1 MKRKEP
7 RIKLSGNSFKAVAE
21 SATDSIFV
29 ADENS
34 TILYCNKKA
43 LELFGYQEE
52 EIIGES
58 LTILMPE
65 RYRNAH
71 LKGIKRFISS
81 GDPKWIGKT
90 IEISALHKSK
100 TEFPIE
106 LSLSAW
112 KEEEKYLFAGII
124 RDITKNYNIMKE
136 MGILQ
141 TISTAI
147 SKADSFNNALT
158 LTIKLI
164 CQEAGWSC
172 GEAWVLN
179 RAKHIIE
186 YAPVWY
192 MSEEKFLPFFEVSK
206 QATFRVGEGMT
217 GSVFLNK
224 TVWNPDIAAYD
235 CNFKRKEIAE
245 QVGLKSV
252 LGVPIVTHEGEVF
265 ASLMFYFSESK
276 EEDTIFTRIVTS
288 LAIQLGTFLEKK
300 QTEERLKQSRD
311 FYITILEDFPALIWR
326 TNTDGIPEY
335 YNNTWLKFSGNCLED
350 ELKKDWSTSIPKEDF
365 DRLTNAFQNAS
376 KDKSTFEVEI
386 RMKRYDGEYR
396 WILSLGRPFYDI
408 DKNFKGYLGVS
419 YDITDQKRN
428 LAKLNK
434 SNVELQQTTEEL
446 LATENML
453 HKLNF
458 ELEKKVEDRTKDL
471 NEKNDTLLKIN
482 TDLDNFIYTASHDL
496 KAPIANIEGLTTML
510 DDVTS
515 EPTFH
520 NKEVIS
526 LIEMIKTSIS
536 KLKNTIMDLTEIS
549 KIQRME
555 KDDIAPQNLSE
566 IIEDVKVLFFDQI
579 KKSNAEI
586 RLNLDDCP
594 TIEFSK
600 KDLRSIV
607 MNLLSNAIK
616 YRSER
621 MPIVSIK
628 CYKKDHYAIL
638 SVSDNGIGI
647 DLKHAKMFKMFK
659 RFNTE
664 TEGTGIGLYIIKRI
678 IDDAGGKI
686 EVESEVGKGSTFRVY
701 FKTNEDNY
709 TII

>member
-1 MKRKEP
+1 MSE
-7 RIKLSGNSFKAVAE
+7 NSFRAIAE

-43 LELFGYQEE
+43 IELFGYQEE

-65 RYRNAH
+65 KHRKAH
-71 LKGIKRFISS
+71 LTGIKRFISS
-81 GDPKWIGKT
+81 GQPKLIGKT
-90 IEISALHKSK
+90 FEITAINKK
-100 TEFPIE
+100 QIEFPIE

-112 KEEEKYLFAGII
+112 KEGEKYFFAGII
-124 RDITKNYNIMKE
+124 RDISKKHKVLKE
-136 MGILQ
+136 MEILQ
-141 TISTAI
+141 TISAAI
-147 SKADSFNNALT
+147 SKADNFNNALS
-158 LTIKLI
+158 LTIKFI
-164 CQEAGWSC
+164 CQEAGWNC

-179 RAKHIIE
+179 RVKHVIE

-192 MSEEKFLPFFEVSK
+192 MSEEKFMPFFEVSR
-206 QATFRVGEGMT
+206 QSTFRVGEGMT

-224 TVWNPDIAAYD
+224 TVWSPDITSLKSE
-235 CNFKRKEIAE
+235 FKRKEIAR

-252 LGVPIVTHEGEVF
+252 LGVPIITHEGEVF
-265 ASLMFYFSESK
+265 ASLMFYFNESK
-276 EEDTIFTRIVTS
+276 EEDIIFTRVVTS

-311 FYITILEDFPALIWR
+311 FYLTILEDFPALIWR
-326 TNTDGIPEY
+326 TDSEGIPEY
-335 YNNTWLKFSGNCLED
+335 YNKTWLKFSGTCLED

-365 DRLTNAFQNAS
+365 ERLTNAYEYAS
-376 KDKSTFEVEI
+376 KHKLNFEIEI
-386 RMKRYDGEYR
+386 RMKRYDGQWR
-396 WILSLGRPFYDI
+396 WILSSGRPFYDV

-419 YDITDQKRN
+419 YDITDQKTN

-434 SNVELQQTTEEL
+434 SNIELQQTTEEL
-446 LATENML
+446 MATEDLL
-453 HKLNF
+453 HKLNL

-496 KAPIANIEGLTTML
+496 KAPIANIEGLTTIL

-515 EPTFH
+515 ASSFG
-520 NKEVIS
+520 NKEIIA
-526 LIEMIKTSIS
+526 LIEMIKTSIA
-536 KLKNTIMDLTEIS
+536 KLKNTILDLTEIS
-549 KIQRME
+549 KVQRME

-566 IIEDVKVLFFDQI
+566 IIEDVQIQLFDQI

-594 TIEFSK
+594 SIEFSK
-600 KDLRSIV
+600 KDIRSIV

-616 YRSER
+616 YRSQR
-621 MPIVSIK
+621 RPLIWIK
-628 CYKKDHYAIL
+628 CYKKDNYAIL

-647 DLKHAKMFKMFK
+647 NLKQAKLFKMFK

-686 EVESEVGKGSTFRVY
+686 EVESEVGKGSTFNVY
-701 FKTNEDNY
+701 FKCP
-709 TII
+709 

>member
-1 MKRKEP
+1 MKNKEP
-7 RIKLSGNSFKAVAE
+7 RIKLSENSFRAIAE

-43 LELFGYQEE
+43 IELFGYQEE

-65 RYRNAH
+65 KHRKAH
-71 LKGIKRFISS
+71 LTGIKRFISS
-81 GDPKWIGKT
+81 GQPKLIGKT
-90 IEISALHKSK
+90 FEITAINKK
-100 TEFPIE
+100 QIEFPIE

-112 KEEEKYLFAGII
+112 KEGEKYFFAGII
-124 RDITKNYNIMKE
+124 RDISKKHKVLKE
-136 MGILQ
+136 MEILQ
-141 TISTAI
+141 TISAAI
-147 SKADSFNNALT
+147 SKADNFNNALS
-158 LTIKLI
+158 LTIKFI
-164 CQEAGWSC
+164 CQEAGWNC

-179 RAKHIIE
+179 RVKHVIE

-192 MSEEKFLPFFEVSK
+192 MSEEKFMPFFEVSR
-206 QATFRVGEGMT
+206 QSTFRVGEGMT

-224 TVWNPDIAAYD
+224 TVWSPDITSLKSE
-235 CNFKRKEIAE
+235 FKRKEIAR

-252 LGVPIVTHEGEVF
+252 LGVPIITHEGEVF
-265 ASLMFYFSESK
+265 ASLMFYFNESK
-276 EEDTIFTRIVTS
+276 EEDIIFTRVVTS

-311 FYITILEDFPALIWR
+311 FYLTILEDFPALIWR
-326 TNTDGIPEY
+326 TDSEGIPEY
-335 YNNTWLKFSGNCLED
+335 YNKTWLKFSGTCLED

-365 DRLTNAFQNAS
+365 ERLTNAYEYAS
-376 KDKSTFEVEI
+376 KHKLNFEIEI
-386 RMKRYDGEYR
+386 RMKRYDGQWR
-396 WILSLGRPFYDI
+396 WILSSGRPFYDV

-419 YDITDQKRN
+419 YDITDQKTN

-434 SNVELQQTTEEL
+434 SNIELQQTTEEL
-446 LATENML
+446 MATEDLL
-453 HKLNF
+453 HKLNL

-496 KAPIANIEGLTTML
+496 KAPIANIEGLTTIL

-515 EPTFH
+515 ASSFG
-520 NKEVIS
+520 NKEIIA
-526 LIEMIKTSIS
+526 LIEMIKTSIA
-536 KLKNTIMDLTEIS
+536 KLKNTILDLTEIS
-549 KIQRME
+549 KVQRME

-566 IIEDVKVLFFDQI
+566 IIEDVQIQLFDQI

-594 TIEFSK
+594 SIEFSK
-600 KDLRSIV
+600 KDIRSIV

-616 YRSER
+616 YRSQR
-621 MPIVSIK
+621 RPLIWIK
-628 CYKKDHYAIL
+628 CYKKDNYAIL

-647 DLKHAKMFKMFK
+647 NLKQAKLFKMFK

-686 EVESEVGKGSTFRVY
+686 EVESEVGKGSTFNVY
-701 FKTNEDNY
+701 FKCP
-709 TII
+709 

>member
-1 MKRKEP
+1 MKSKEP
-7 RIKLSGNSFKAVAE
+7 RIKLSENSFKAVTE

-43 LELFGYQEE
+43 LELFGYTEE

-65 RYRNAH
+65 KYRKAH
-71 LKGIKRFISS
+71 FKGIKRFLSS
-81 GDPKWIGKT
+81 GEPKWIGKT
-90 IEISALHKSK
+90 IEISALHKNK

-147 SKADSFNNALT
+147 SKADSFNNALS

-192 MSEEKFLPFFEVSK
+192 MSEEKFLPFFEISK
-206 QATFRVGEGMT
+206 QRKFSVGEGMT
-217 GSVFLNK
+217 GSIFQNK
-224 TVWNPDIAAYD
+224 TIWSPDITAYD
-235 CNFKRKEIAE
+235 SNFKRKEFAK

-276 EEDTIFTRIVTS
+276 EEDIIFKQIVTS

-300 QTEERLKQSRD
+300 QTEDRLKQSRD
-311 FYITILEDFPALIWR
+311 FYLTILEDFPALIWR
-326 TNTDGIPEY
+326 TNADGLPEY
-335 YNNTWLKFSGNCLED
+335 YNKTWLKFSGSTLED
-350 ELKKDWSTSIPKEDF
+350 ELNKDWSTSIPKEDYE
-365 DRLTNAFQNAS
+365 RLMTAFENAS
-376 KDKSTFEVEI
+376 KNKSAFEIELRV
-386 RMKRYDGEYR
+386 KRYDGQYR
-396 WILSLGRPFYDI
+396 WILSLARPFYDI
-408 DKNFKGYLGVS
+408 DKNFIGYLGVS

-428 LAKLNK
+428 ITRLNK
-434 SNVELQQTTEEL
+434 SNLELQQTTEEL
-446 LATENML
+446 LTTEEML

-471 NEKNDTLLKIN
+471 NEKNDKLQKIN

-515 EPTFH
+515 DPTFR
-520 NKEVIS
+520 NNEVVS
-526 LIEMIKTSIS
+526 LIEMIKTSVS
-536 KLKNTIMDLTEIS
+536 KLKNTILDLTEIS

-594 TIEFSK
+594 VIEFSK

-621 MPIVSIK
+621 RPEVLIK
-628 CYKKDHYAIL
+628 CYQKDQYTIL
-638 SVSDNGIGI
+638 SVTDNGIGI
-647 DLKHAKMFKMFK
+647 DLKHAKLFKMFK

-686 EVESEVGKGSTFRVY
+686 EVESEVGKGSTFSVY
-701 FKTNEDNY
+701 FKHQ
-709 TII
+709 

>member
-1 MKRKEP
+1 MKNKGPR
-7 RIKLSGNSFKAVAE
+7 RIKLSDKLFKAVAE

-29 ADENS
+29 ADEDS
-34 TILYCNKKA
+34 IILYCNNKA
-43 LELFGYQEE
+43 LELFGYIEE

-65 RYRNAH
+65 KYRQEH

-81 GDPKWIGKT
+81 GQPKLIGKT
-90 IEISALHKSK
+90 FEISALNKDQ

-112 KEEEKYLFAGII
+112 KEGEKYFFAGII
-124 RDITKNYNIMKE
+124 RDITKKHKILKE
-136 MGILQ
+136 MAILQ
-141 TISTAI
+141 TISNAI
-147 SKADSFNNALT
+147 SKADSFNNALS
-158 LTIKLI
+158 LTIKFI

-179 RAKHIIE
+179 RTRHLIE

-206 QATFRVGEGMT
+206 QATFKVGEGMT

-224 TVWNPDIAAYD
+224 IVWNTDIISSH
-235 CNFKRKEIAE
+235 NFKRKKIAE

-265 ASLMFYFSESK
+265 ASLMFYFSESR
-276 EEDTIFTRIVTS
+276 EEDIIFTRVVTS
-288 LAIQLGTFLEKK
+288 LANQLGTFLEKK
-300 QTEERLKQSRD
+300 QTEERLKESRD
-311 FYITILEDFPALIWR
+311 FYLTILEDFPAMIWR
-326 TNTDGIPEY
+326 TDIDGKPEY
-335 YNNTWLKFSGNCLED
+335 YNKTWLKFSGTCLED
-350 ELKKDWSTSIPKEDF
+350 ELKRDWKSSISQEDF
-365 DRLTNAFQNAS
+365 EKLRAVFENAS
-376 KDKSTFEVEI
+376 KHKRPFEVEF
-386 RMKRYDGEYR
+386 RMRRYDGQSR
-396 WILSLGRPFYDI
+396 WILSSGRPFYDI

-434 SNVELQQTTEEL
+434 SNAELQQTTEEL
-446 LATENML
+446 LSTEEML
-453 HKLNF
+453 HKLNL

-496 KAPIANIEGLTTML
+496 KAPIANIEGLTTIL

-515 EPTFH
+515 ETSFN

-549 KIQRME
+549 KVQRME

-566 IIEDVKVLFFDQI
+566 IIEDVQALLFEQI

-586 RLNLDDCP
+586 KLDLDECP
-594 TIEFSK
+594 SIEFSK

-607 MNLLSNAIK
+607 LNLLSNAIK
-616 YRSER
+616 YRSDR
-621 MPIVSIK
+621 KPVVSIK
-628 CYKKDHYAIL
+628 CYKKDNYAVL
-638 SVSDNGIGI
+638 AVSDNGIGI
-647 DLKHAKMFKMFK
+647 DLKQAKLFKMFK
-659 RFNTE
+659 RFNTD
-664 TEGTGIGLYIIKRI
+664 TEGAGIGLYIIKRI

-686 EVESEVGKGSTFRVY
+686 EVESEVGKGSTFSVY
-701 FKTNEDNY
+701 FKY
-709 TII
+709 QSR

>member
-1 MKRKEP
+1 MKSKEP
-7 RIKLSGNSFKAVAE
+7 RIKLSENSFKAVTE
-21 SATDSIFV
+21 FATDSIFI

-43 LELFGYQEE
+43 LELFGYQQE

-58 LTILMPE
+58 LTILMPQ
-65 RYRNAH
+65 RHRNAH
-71 LKGIKRFISS
+71 LKGIKRFINS
-81 GDPKWIGKT
+81 GQSTLIGKT
-90 IEISALHKSK
+90 FEISAIHKNQF
-100 TEFPIE
+100 EFPIE

-112 KEEEKYLFAGII
+112 TEKGKYYFAGII
-124 RDITKNYNIMKE
+124 RNTSEKHKIMKE
-136 MGILQ
+136 MEILQ
-141 TISTAI
+141 TISASI
-147 SKADSFNNALT
+147 SKADNFNNALS
-158 LTIKLI
+158 LTIKFI
-164 CQEAGWSC
+164 CQEAGWNC

-179 RAKHIIE
+179 RGKYIIE

-206 QATFRVGEGMT
+206 LATFKIGEGMT

-224 TVWNPDIAAYD
+224 TVWNPDITSHD
-235 CNFKRKEIAE
+235 SDFKRKEIAA
-245 QVGLKSV
+245 QVGLKSA

-265 ASLMFYFSESK
+265 ASLMFYFTESK
-276 EEDTIFTRIVTS
+276 EEDIIFTRVVTS

-311 FYITILEDFPALIWR
+311 FYLTILEDFPALIWR
-326 TNTDGIPEY
+326 TNADGAPVY
-335 YNNTWLKFSGNCLED
+335 YNKTWLKFSGSCLED
-350 ELKKDWSTSIPKEDF
+350 ELKKDWSASIPKEDYERLMTTF
-365 DRLTNAFQNAS
+365 DNAS
-376 KDKSTFEVEI
+376 KNKSAFEIELRV
-386 RMKRYDGEYR
+386 KRYDGQYR

-428 LAKLNK
+428 ISKLNQ
-434 SNVELQQTTEEL
+434 SNLELQKTTEEL
-446 LATENML
+446 METEGML
-453 HKLNF
+453 HKLNM
-458 ELEKKVEDRTKDL
+458 ELEKKVEARTKDL
-471 NEKNDTLLKIN
+471 NEKNDSLLKIN

-515 EPTFH
+515 DPTFKK
-520 NKEVIS
+520 KEVIS

-566 IIEDVKVLFFDQI
+566 IIDDVQILLFDQI
-579 KKSNAEI
+579 KKNNAEI
-586 RLNLDDCP
+586 SLNLENCP

-621 MPIVSIK
+621 TPEVSIK
-628 CYKKDHYAIL
+628 CYKQDNYAIL

-647 DLKHAKMFKMFK
+647 DLKHTKLFKMFK

-686 EVESEVGKGSTFRVY
+686 EVESEKGKGSTFSVY
-701 FKTNEDNY
+701 FKQQ
-709 TII
+709 